1 MDRRK
6 IIIKQI
12 AKYSIFVLSIFILY
26 IFQSTPGFLQFFG
39 IKPVLMLPFCITL
52 SMLDDTPQAG
62 VVYLAGGLL
71 TDLSCARVVGTY
83 SIALLL
89 VCVAGVIAVKFFF
102 RPSYRNFYA
111 FSFVAMVVMLSVDF
125 MFNYIM
131 GGAYTSRLI
140 FYMKSV
146 VLVSAYS
153 AIFSLAFYRFID
165 YINMRFMRF
174 DAR

>member
-71 TDLSCARVVGTY
+71 TDLSCAR
-83 SIALLL
+83 
-89 VCVAGVIAVKFFF
+89 
-102 RPSYRNFYA
+102 
-111 FSFVAMVVMLSVDF
+111 
-125 MFNYIM
+125 
-131 GGAYTSRLI
+131 
-140 FYMKSV
+140 
-146 VLVSAYS
+146 
-153 AIFSLAFYRFID
+153 
-165 YINMRFMRF
+165 
-174 DAR
+174 